1 MKNSLPLISI
11 YIVSKNYGKYVS
23 KAINSILKQTY
34 KNWELYLVNDNSA
47 DNTLKIF
54 KKFKSKNKKI
64 LKVLNYNKN
73 TGLQK
78 ISNDILKIC
87 NGQYILRLDAD
98 DYLHPKAIETMFK
111 MIKNS
116 LNTALI
122 FPNFYTFNNSSKKMK
137 FNRYENKKNY
147 NIDDKP
153 AHGACCLINKKIF
166 NKIGG
171 YNTKFD
177 RQDGYYLW
185 LILLLNKY
193 QISHCKKPLFFYRKH
208 NKSLSKNL
216 IKILTVRLDI
226 INFFSKKNLYFKN
239 LLMSN
244 KKKTNFEL
252 KKFK

>member
-1 MKNSLPLISI
+1 MLNKKLITI
-11 YIVSKNYGKYVS
+11 YITNFNYAIYIN
-23 KAINSILKQTY
+23 KAIKSALNQSY
-34 KNWELYLVNDNSA
+34 KNCEIIVVDDASQDNS
-47 DNTLKIF
+47 
-54 KKFKSKNKKI
+54 KKI
-64 LKVLNYNKN
+64 LKKYENNKKVSIIYNKKKK
-73 TGLQK
+73 GL
-78 ISNDILKIC
+78 IRSSNIAIKASK
-87 NGQYILRLDAD
+87 GFFFLRLDAD

-177 RQDGYYLW
+177 RQDGYYLG